1 MPSDPA
7 DQAFKTGHPRLW
19 VAGLVLLAL
28 LAGALYLLRDSDPE
42 ITPQPPDTQNGSV
55 DERAAREAA
64 AADLLLDLSEALDS
78 GTRQDTI
85 ALAAPGEKAAA
96 RSLGYI
102 FDNVNEL
109 GIAEL
114 SMRFVDENAGRVSA
128 SAGSEAFVADVEL
141 AWRIEGFDEGIS
153 EMEVSLT
160 LVDSGA
166 GAAFVSAA
174 GDYGNRAPLW
184 LLEDLA
190 VRRSRNAL
198 VMVADPAQVDRFHA
212 LASRAVVDVKKV
224 LPRWRGK
231 LVVEVP
237 ESQDQ
242 LNRTLAANDDAYDA
256 IAAITTTVDGSLGP
270 SSPTHISVNPP
281 VFGKLGNNGAQIVMS
296 HEATHV
302 ATDAATSSMP
312 VWLLEGFADYVALAH
327 VNLPVSVTASQIL
340 RDVRGGGVP
349 DALPDGDNFDPANK
363 DLGAVYESAW
373 LACRYLAEEYG
384 ERDLI
389 AFYNAVERD
398 SSMSEAFSRIL
409 NTNEQRFTRGW
420 QDYLRELAS

>member
-7 DQAFKTGHPRLW
+7 DRAFKTGHPRLW

-28 LAGALYLLRDSDPE
+28 IAGGFYILRDGDPD
-42 ITPQPPDTQNGSV
+42 ITPQPPDAQNGSV
-55 DERAAREAA
+55 DAGTAREAA
-64 AADLLLDLSEALDS
+64 AADLLLDLSEALGS
-78 GTRQDTI
+78 GTRNEAI
-85 ALAAPGEKAAA
+85 ALAAPDDKAAA

-109 GIAEL
+109 RIDDL

-141 AWRIEGFDEGIS
+141 SWRIDGFDEGIS
-153 EMEVSLT
+153 QMEVSMT
-160 LVDSGA
+160 LAESRG
-166 GAAFVSAA
+166 GAAFVSAE

-184 LLEDLA
+184 LLDDLA
-190 VRRSRNAL
+190 VRQSRNAL
-198 VMVADPAQVDRFHA
+198 VMVADQAEADRFLA
-212 LASRAVVDVKKV
+212 LADRAVADVKKV
-224 LPRWRGK
+224 LPRWRGR

-242 LNRTLAANDDAYDA
+242 LNRTLAANEDAYDA
-256 IAAITTTVDGSLGP
+256 IAAITTTVDGSLSP

-281 VFGKLGNNGAQIVMS
+281 VFGKLGDDGAQIVMS

-327 VNLPVSVTASQIL
+327 VDLPVSVTASQIL
-340 RDVRGGGVP
+340 RDVRNDGP
-349 DALPDGDNFDPANK
+349 PEALPGGDNFDPANQ

-373 LACRYLAEEYG
+373 LACRFLAEEYG

-389 AFYNAVERD
+389 AFYNAVEQD
-398 SSMSEAFSRIL
+398 SSVSEAFSRIL
-409 NTNEQRFTRGW
+409 NTTEQRFTRGW
-420 QDYLRELAS
+420 QGYLRELAS

>member
-1 MPSDPA
+1 M
-7 DQAFKTGHPRLW
+7 
-19 VAGLVLLAL
+19 LLAL
-28 LAGALYLLRDSDPE
+28 IAGALYLLRDADPE
-42 ITPQPPDTQNGSV
+42 ITPQPPGEQNGSV
-55 DERAAREAA
+55 DGGAAREAA
-64 AADLLLDLSEALDS
+64 AADLLSDLSEALDS
-78 GTRQDTI
+78 GTREDAI
-85 ALAAPGEKAAA
+85 ALAAPGDQTAA
-96 RSLGYI
+96 RSLGYT

-109 GIAEL
+109 GIEDL

-128 SAGSEAFVADVEL
+128 SAGAEAFVADVEL
-141 AWRIEGFDEGIS
+141 AWRIGGFDEDIS
-153 EMEVSLT
+153 QMEVSMT
-160 LVDSGA
+160 LAESSG

-190 VRRSRNAL
+190 VRQSRNAL
-198 VMVADPAQVDRFHA
+198 VMVADQAEVDRFLA
-212 LASRAVVDVKKV
+212 LADRAVVDVRKV

-237 ESQDQ
+237 VSQDQ

-256 IAAITTTVDGSLGP
+256 IAAITTTVDGSLSP
-270 SSPTHISVNPP
+270 SAPTHISVNPP
-281 VFGKLGNNGAQIVMS
+281 VFRNLGTDGAQIVMS

-327 VNLPVSVTASQIL
+327 VDLPVSVTASQIL
-340 RDVRGGGVP
+340 RDVRGGDVP
-349 DALPDGDNFDPANK
+349 NALPDGDSFDPANQE
-363 DLGAVYESAW
+363 LGAVYESAW
-373 LACRYLAEEYG
+373 LACRFLAEEYG

-398 SSMSEAFSRIL
+398 SSVSEAFSQIL

-420 QDYLRELAS
+420 QGYLRELAS

>member
-1 MPSDPA
+1 M
-7 DQAFKTGHPRLW
+7 
-19 VAGLVLLAL
+19 LLAL
-28 LAGALYLLRDSDPE
+28 IAGAFYLLRDGDPA
-42 ITPQPPDTQNGSV
+42 ITPQPPRDQNGSV
-55 DERAAREAA
+55 DTGASREAA
-64 AADLLLDLSEALDS
+64 AADLLSELSEALDS
-78 GTRQDTI
+78 GTRQEAI
-85 ALAAPGEKAAA
+85 ALAATGDKAAA
-96 RSLGYI
+96 RTLSYI

-109 GIAEL
+109 GIDDL

-128 SAGSEAFVADVEL
+128 SAGAEAFVADVEL
-141 AWRIEGFDEGIS
+141 AWRIGGFDEGTS
-153 EMEVSLT
+153 QMEVSLT
-160 LVDSGA
+160 LAESSG

-184 LLEDLA
+184 LLENLA
-190 VRRSRNAL
+190 VRQSRNAL
-198 VMVADPAQVDRFHA
+198 VMVADQAEVDRFLA
-212 LASRAVVDVKKV
+212 LADRAVADVRKV

-237 ESQDQ
+237 GSQDQ
-242 LNRTLAANDDAYDA
+242 LNRTLAANEDAYDA
-256 IAAITTTVDGSLGP
+256 IAAITTTVDGSLSP
-270 SSPTHISVNPP
+270 SSPNHISVNPP
-281 VFGKLGNNGAQIVMS
+281 VFGKLGNDGAQIVMS

-327 VNLPVSVTASQIL
+327 VDLPVSVTASQIL
-340 RDVRGGGVP
+340 RDVRNAGVP
-349 DALPDGDNFDPANK
+349 DTLPTGDNFDPANQ

-373 LACRYLAEEYG
+373 LACRFLAEENG

-398 SSMSEAFSRIL
+398 SSVSDAFSRIL

-420 QDYLRELAS
+420 QGYLRELAS

>member
-28 LAGALYLLRDSDPE
+28 IAGALYLLRDGDPA
-42 ITPQPPDTQNGSV
+42 IAPQAPDEQNGSV
-55 DERAAREAA
+55 DAGAAREAA
-64 AADLLLDLSEALDS
+64 AVDFLFELSEALGS
-78 GTRQDTI
+78 GTREEAI
-85 ALAAPGEKAAA
+85 ALAAPGGKAAA

-102 FDNVNEL
+102 FDNVNGL
-109 GIAEL
+109 GIDDL
-114 SMRFVDENAGRVSA
+114 SMRFVDENAGRVSG

-141 AWRIEGFDEGIS
+141 AWRIGGFDEGIS
-153 EMEVSLT
+153 QMEVSMT
-160 LVDSGA
+160 LAESSG

-190 VRRSRNAL
+190 VRQSRNAL
-198 VMVADPAQVDRFHA
+198 VMVADQAEADRFLA
-212 LASRAVVDVKKV
+212 LADRAVVDVKKV

-237 ESQDQ
+237 ASQDQ

-256 IAAITTTVDGSLGP
+256 IAAITTTVDGSLSP
-270 SSPTHISVNPP
+270 SSPTHIAVNPP
-281 VFGKLGNNGAQIVMS
+281 VFGKLGGDGAQIVMS

-327 VNLPVSVTASQIL
+327 VDLPVSVTASQIL
-340 RDVRGGGVP
+340 RDIRNAGVP
-349 DALPDGDNFDPANK
+349 DALPGAGDFDPTNQ

-373 LACRYLAEEYG
+373 LACRYLADRYG
-384 ERDLI
+384 ERNLI

-398 SSMSEAFSRIL
+398 SSVSKAFSRIL

-420 QDYLRELAS
+420 QGYLRELAS